1 MLLPQSAQFSYFF
14 TPYGWTI
21 KRICPTSC
29 FITVKLRNKTA
40 ERRERE
46 DVCVTNVTGLLLLCF
61 VVIFTEVNISG
72 ILQKDLFIGRV
83 KFGEK
88 IFQTRLLSHL
98 SHKVCRLLSSPVLLH
113 KFTNYIVCT
122 YAC

>member
-1 MLLPQSAQFSYFF
+1 MF
-14 TPYGWTI
+14 
-21 KRICPTSC
+21 
-29 FITVKLRNKTA
+29 
-40 ERRERE
+40 
-46 DVCVTNVTGLLLLCF
+46 
-61 VVIFTEVNISG
+61 SG

-88 IFQTRLLSHL
+88 IFQTKLLSHL
-98 SHKVCRLLSSPVLLH
+98 SHKVCRLLSSPVLLR

>member
-1 MLLPQSAQFSYFF
+1 MIDGSE
-14 TPYGWTI
+14 
-21 KRICPTSC
+21 KRDRQLAFELQNSHVCENRSNVSC
-29 FITVKLRNKTA
+29 
-40 ERRERE
+40 
-46 DVCVTNVTGLLLLCF
+46 
-61 VVIFTEVNISG
+61 

-88 IFQTRLLSHL
+88 ILQTKLLSRL
-98 SHKVCRLLSSPVLLH
+98 SHKVCRLLSSPVLLR